1 MAFTD
6 EPLFDARSVAS
17 ELINN
22 AYRHGEGMIEPIVKR
37 FKRYMRIEVG
47 DEGPTARCGGHEAKG
62 DAVVDRV
69 LADRGRVG

>member
-6 EPLFDARSVAS
+6 EPLSDARSVAS

-47 DEGPTARCGGHEAKG
+47 DEGPTGAVRGKRGKG
-62 DAVVDRV
+62 R
-69 LADRGRVG
+69 RGR